1 MQKIIL
7 LYVVSLL
14 LMHFSNAQDSMRVK
28 HRIYKATVTT
38 TDSIVKGYL
47 ASVAESSISISSKML
62 AFKSTEARNRPFRMI
77 SYNNLTEVGL
87 RRKGSAGRGIL
98 KGTGIG
104 FLSGALIS
112 AITYQ
117 EPKDDV
123 DRLVN
128 AAFGINRGT
137 MAVAGGMLGGLAGGV
152 VGGVIGAIA
161 KKTFVIGGKKEK
173 FDGMKAK
180 L

>member
-1 MQKIIL
+1 MKKIIVL
-7 LYVVSLL
+7 LTCVFAFFIIS
-14 LMHFSNAQDSMRVK
+14 HAQDSTRRK
-28 HRIYKATVTT
+28 HRIYKVTATT

-47 ASVAESSISISSKML
+47 ASVADSSVFISSKML
-62 AFKSTEARNRPFRMI
+62 GFKSTEAGNRPFRTI
-77 SYNNLTEVGL
+77 SYNNLTEVSL

-98 KGTGIG
+98 KGTAIG

-123 DRLVN
+123 DILVN
-128 AAFGINRGT
+128 ALFGINRGT
-137 MAVAGGMLGGLAGGV
+137 MAVASGMLGGLAGGV
-152 VGGVIGAIA
+152 VGGVIGALT